1 MRRLLTTLTIAGLAL
16 TSACGGEADSEDG
29 EAAPG
34 LSAVPQMAAPEE
46 DPASPQAL
54 EMPDFPAQQRGRM
67 VAASVGAPG
76 GEEMDG
82 SWEAG
87 AAMCEDPPMMQVM
100 AGEPGIGTLVLLQLP
115 PANERVGRYP
125 IVIVESGAPEPP
137 AAQIGVQLFR
147 GPASYAYQ
155 AMDGEV
161 EVYGY
166 GDRLSARFAATMREI
181 QSNDT
186 VMYAG
191 VVHGVTLQPLPVE
204 QCEAAK
210 AALEELEAATDT
222 AEAP

>member
-1 MRRLLTTLTIAGLAL
+1 MRRLPTMLLISGLAFA
-16 TSACGGEADSEDG
+16 SACAGESQDDE
-29 EAAPG
+29 E
-34 LSAVPQMAAPEE
+34 VPSLNEMRQNDVLDE
-46 DPASPQAL
+46 DPLPAEPL
-54 EMPDFPAQQRGRM
+54 EMPDFPTQQRGRM
-67 VAASVGAPG
+67 VAASSGAPG

-115 PANERVGRYP
+115 PADERVARYP
-125 IVIVESGAPEPP
+125 IVIVDSGLPPTP

-155 AMDGEV
+155 AMEGEV

-166 GDRLSARFAATMREI
+166 GDRVSARFAVRLREI
-181 QSNDT
+181 QSGDT
-186 VMYAG
+186 VLYAG
-191 VVHGVTLQPLPVE
+191 VLHGVGLQPLPVE

-210 AALEELEAATDT
+210 AALEELDAPPDT
-222 AEAP
+222 SETP